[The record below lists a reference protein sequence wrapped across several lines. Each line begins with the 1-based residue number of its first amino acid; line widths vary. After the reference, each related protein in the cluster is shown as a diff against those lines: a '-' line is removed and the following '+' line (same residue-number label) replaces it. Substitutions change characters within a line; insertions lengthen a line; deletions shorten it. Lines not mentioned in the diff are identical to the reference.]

1 MLAVVTVGKPFFEI
15 RPLWRSSV
23 HRVRRLELIPFSEFL
38 TATPRWGSITNVIFN
53 VALFVPFGLLVALLL
68 AYQPFP
74 VKRTVWIAAGV
85 SLFIEVTQFVFRL
98 GFSDIDDI
106 ILNVFGAWCG
116 AMLAAKH
123 KLSKRAALALTFGAS
138 VLVLSLIRFA

>member
-38 TATPRWGSITNVIFN
+38 TSTPRWGSITNVIFN
-53 VALFVPFGLLVALLL
+53 VALFVPFGLLVAMLL
-68 AYQPFP
+68 AYRPFP
-74 VKRTVWIAAGV
+74 RRRTVWIAAGV
-85 SLFIEVTQFVFRL
+85 SLLIEVTQFVFYL

-106 ILNVFGAWCG
+106 ILNVIGAWCG
-116 AMLAAKH
+116 ATLAVKH
-123 KLSKRAALALTFGAS
+123 TVTRRTALALTFGAI
-138 VLVLSLIRFA
+138 VLVFSLLRSA